1 MADLEQKTNKTQN
14 VMRDISPICDK
25 YVKTGVQCG
34 YCQKWFYFKCENT
47 TEKQVSKEYPAEQQY
62 ICMQDQHQKFESTLQ
77 FQYQQKTEEK
87 KQKEKYENAKG
98 KQTEMERIYNE
109 LKVKYQQET
118 KNSEQLQKEIDR
130 ANQVKQTSEEF
141 IKSLKNLTPIRLET
155 VPDK

>member
-1 MADLEQKTNKTQN
+1 MLKQEYNVGIAKNGFTSNVKTQQKNKFQKNTQQSNSTYACKTNIKSLK
-14 VMRDISPICDK
+14 VLCSFSISRR
-25 YVKTGVQCG
+25 
-34 YCQKWFYFKCENT
+34 QK
-47 TEKQVSKEYPAEQQY
+47 
-62 ICMQDQHQKFESTLQ
+62 
-77 FQYQQKTEEK
+77 K
-87 KQKEKYENAKG
+87 KNKKEKYENAKG

-130 ANQVKQTSEEF
+130 ANQVKQTSEEV